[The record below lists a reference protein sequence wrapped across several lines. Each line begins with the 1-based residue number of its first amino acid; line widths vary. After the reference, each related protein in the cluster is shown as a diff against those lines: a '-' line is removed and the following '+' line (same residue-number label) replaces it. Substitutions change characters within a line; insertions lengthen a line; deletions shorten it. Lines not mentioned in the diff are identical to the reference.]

1 LISPGSSHK
10 RRDTVSEVGCAG
22 PGGYAV
28 AGPPRRRSAMSL
40 KPHPDRARARGDG
53 ARRQGRL
60 PQGNPLLS
68 LRDELSAIFVD
79 ADFADLCRA
88 DLTAAALH
96 GTVLADIDLSSCKG
110 FGSCHST
117 DTLQARLTACH

>member
-1 LISPGSSHK
+1 
-10 RRDTVSEVGCAG
+10 
-22 PGGYAV
+22 
-28 AGPPRRRSAMSL
+28 MSL
-40 KPHPDRARARGDG
+40 KPTPIEPVPEGTARVAK
-53 ARRQGRL
+53 AAFRR
-60 PQGNPLLS
+60 GNPLLS
-68 LRDELSAIFVD
+68 LRDELGAIFVD

-117 DTLQARLTACH
+117 DTLQAGLTACH